1 MAGEEGVMTKLA
13 YSDDSQEVGEH
24 GKHHRD
30 ADPDSMRALMGD
42 LCSKHPVERWRAR
55 MALVDIG
62 EPATPMLI
70 EGLESLDQCMRWEAA
85 KTLVDISDPRAAP
98 AMVKAL
104 EDRSFGIR
112 WLAAEGLVRLGR
124 QGLGPL
130 MKALMERSDSVWLR
144 EGAHHV
150 LRVLVGHGLDS
161 HILPVLEALE
171 DIEPTLEVP
180 LVAKVALEDLT
191 HVPGASTARIALS
204 LAEGHSDIADGTS
217 S

>member
-1 MAGEEGVMTKLA
+1 MTTLIHK
-13 YSDDSQEVGEH
+13 DDSRAGKH
-24 GKHHRD
+24 GKHYRD
-30 ADPDSMRALMGD
+30 ADPDSIRALMGD

-70 EGLESLDQCMRWEAA
+70 EALESLDQCTRWEAA
-85 KTLVDISDPRAAP
+85 KTLIDIRDPRAAQ
-98 AMVKAL
+98 AMVEAL

-112 WLAAEGLVRLGR
+112 WLAAEGLIRLGR

-130 MKALMERSDSVWLR
+130 MEALVERSDSVLLR

-150 LRVLVGHGLDS
+150 LRVLVGEGLDA
-161 HILPVLEALE
+161 HILPVLQALE
-171 DIEPTLEVP
+171 NIAPAVLVP
-180 LVAKVALEDLT
+180 LAAKATLVDLT
-191 HVPGASTARIALS
+191 HRPGASAPRIMLS
-204 LAEGHSDIADGTS
+204 PADSHSDVTDGPS